1 MEDSFLADCTYP
13 VSPPAALPGATT
25 IQTFSPNS
33 LLHLTSPRNRETFLR
48 SCSVQSSPCASV
60 CTSELCLS
68 EH

>member
-33 LLHLTSPRNRETFLR
+33 LLHLTSPRINRETFLVR
-48 SCSVQSSPCASV
+48 SVES
-60 CTSELCLS
+60 LRLS
-68 EH
+68 LHF